1 MKKSLFIITC
11 FCSIITI
18 SCASKKTPENKEVF
32 ENPEIDLQNDE
43 TTPSDYEN
51 QTDNQSES
59 NENLNITE
67 NSEILSDDFESQ
79 NSPQMEIIGQEE
91 IILETKSNNEDDILL
106 ENDLPEIEEPEI
118 ITLEP
123 EPENKLEN
131 PENQTEQTELDDS
144 ILEVDVTDIEIQ
156 DDNQSGTEEN
166 SDNVQDEN
174 QQEED
179 DDIVLVIESENST
192 IDITNDEN
200 TETLEEE
207 ISANPEDKTESV
219 EKIIIPSRKV
229 TLKRMEYLDIS
240 YPGRGWIYMGITDG
254 SKDLSYFG
262 RKLGTSDTNFTFQ
275 AKIEGTKILHFTKND
290 ALKNEYI
297 EDYIEVEIL
306 SEKGSNKTHV
316 KAPEFKQQSKN
327 NQNQSVK
334 DDFSQEIEQNVQKQE
349 APSVSDE
356 KKQTENKSAG
366 ISNAEST
373 LDNQKNDKTTQINTV
388 EKTGDAETN
397 SNQTA
402 ELASNPTSTSNS
414 TSNSNIIEEK
424 EDFDPKTLLKEAKLL
439 YNEKEYKF
447 ALEKIET
454 VLEKSDIGNDEAL
467 YLQGQCYEAKSEIQN
482 IKKALNSY
490 TLLLEKY
497 PASKY
502 WDNANK
508 RIIYLKRFYLE
519 AR

>member
-11 FCSIITI
+11 FCSILTI
-18 SCASKKTPENKEVF
+18 SCASKKTQETTEFFESPAIDLEQDDTAQTDSENQNENKQE
-32 ENPEIDLQNDE
+32 ENFNNLEH
-43 TTPSDYEN
+43 SDI
-51 QTDNQSES
+51 S
-59 NENLNITE
+59 
-67 NSEILSDDFESQ
+67 SDDFETQ
-79 NSPQMEIIGQEE
+79 DSPQMEIIGKEE
-91 IILETKSNNEDDILL
+91 ILIETEQENEDDILPADEIL
-106 ENDLPEIEEPEI
+106 QEIEEPEI

-123 EPENKLEN
+123 KLEEEFDN
-131 PENQTEQTELDDS
+131 SEKQDEQTELDDS
-144 ILEVDVTDIEIQ
+144 ILEVNVTDVEIQ
-156 DDNQSGTEEN
+156 DNNQSENEEN
-166 SDNVQDEN
+166 SDTFQEEN

-179 DDIVLVIESENST
+179 DDIILVIESENST
-192 IDITNDEN
+192 IDITNDDN

-275 AKIEGTKILHFTKND
+275 AKNEGTKILHFTKND

-306 SEKGSNKTHV
+306 SEKGSNKTHI
-316 KAPEFKQQSKN
+316 KAPEFKMQSKKQ
-327 NQNQSVK
+327 QN
-334 DDFSQEIEQNVQKQE
+334 EISKEENTE
-349 APSVSDE
+349 FSDE
-356 KKQTENKSAG
+356 TVENF
-366 ISNAEST
+366 
-373 LDNQKNDKTTQINTV
+373 QKNDKNPASPENNSSEITEPQTDFE
-388 EKTGDAETN
+388 EKTKTFSEKE
-397 SNQTA
+397 S
-402 ELASNPTSTSNS
+402 EEKESLI
-414 TSNSNIIEEK
+414 SNSNDATKLNLIEEK

-439 YNEKEYKF
+439 YNEKEYSF
-447 ALEKIET
+447 ALEKIEKI
-454 VLEKSDIGNDEAL
+454 LEKSDIGKDEAL

-490 TLLLEKY
+490 SLLVENF
-497 PASKY
+497 PASRY

>member
-32 ENPEIDLQNDE
+32 ESPEIDLQNDE

-106 ENDLPEIEEPEI
+106 EDDLPEIEEPEI

-192 IDITNDEN
+192 IDITNDDN

-219 EKIIIPSRKV
+219 EKIFIPSRKV

-316 KAPEFKQQSKN
+316 KAPEFKQISKK
-327 NQNQSVK
+327 QQIESIIK
-334 DDFSQEIEQNVQKQE
+334 EDTDFSAMTEENVQQKNIISTSTEKTSSE
-349 APSVSDE
+349 ALKIKTESEDNKNQVSTETKKSEE
-356 KKQTENKSAG
+356 KENL
-366 ISNAEST
+366 ISNSKE
-373 LDNQKNDKTTQINTV
+373 D
-388 EKTGDAETN
+388 
-397 SNQTA
+397 
-402 ELASNPTSTSNS
+402 
-414 TSNSNIIEEK
+414 SNINLIEEK